1 MSEPQDSPRGVGETE
16 EHLHDIWTVANIIT
30 VLRLVLVPIAFA
42 ALISDRSDLTAFLLF
57 VTAASTD
64 WLDGQIARRTGT
76 VTTIGKAI
84 DPLVDRLLIAA
95 GVVGL
100 YIVDRLP
107 VWVMILLVARDA
119 YLLYG
124 AWRLEHYRLRMPVTY
139 IGKVT
144 TAVLLTAFSLMI
156 LDWPSLVIGGDDVAV
171 GLLIAYAGVA
181 LSVSAA
187 IQYTFLA
194 QRMVS
199 SAKKGEA
206 AG

>member
-1 MSEPQDSPRGVGETE
+1 MPEPNGPGRAVGETE

-107 VWVMILLVARDA
+107 VWMMVVLVARDA

-124 AWRLEHYRLRMPVTY
+124 AWRLENYQLRMPVTY
-139 IGKVT
+139 LGKLT
-144 TAVLLTAFSLMI
+144 TAVLLSAFSLMI
-156 LDWPSLVIGGDDVAV
+156 LNWPSVVLMGEEVVV
-171 GLLIAYAGVA
+171 GLFLAYAGVA
-181 LSVSAA
+181 LSLSAA
-187 IQYTFLA
+187 IQYTFKA
-194 QRMVS
+194 KKMVS
-199 SAKKGEA
+199 RVKAEGVA
-206 AG
+206 R